1 MTDARSGTNDIWE
14 ALYTQR
20 AIRRWKDE
28 PVPEEL
34 IWRVIEA
41 GTKAPSGSNLQPWR
55 FIVIQEAE
63 TRAAL
68 AAELR
73 KGLENPGL
81 QQMIENAI
89 KSGTRGDRLMMTG
102 AQSLFE
108 NLAQAPVFIVP
119 CLYQVQSPTPDASTL
134 LAGSSIYQAVQNI
147 LLAARALGLGTVM
160 TTFQG
165 AVDGVL
171 RERCGI
177 PAEATPA
184 AIIPMGFPRRELRS
198 DEPQARRRGHQ
209 LGALGR
215 HEAARLRRS
224 RRLRQGAEG

>member
-1 MTDARSGTNDIWE
+1 MADARSGTNDIWE

-28 PVPEEL
+28 PVPEDL

-55 FIVIQEAE
+55 FVVIQEEE
-63 TRAAL
+63 TRAAI

-73 KGLENPGL
+73 RGLENPGL

-89 KSGTRGDRLMMTG
+89 KSGTRGERLMMTG
-102 AQSLFE
+102 AQGLFE

-119 CLYQVQSPTPDASTL
+119 CLYQVQSPAPEGL

-147 LLAARALGLGTVM
+147 MLAARALGLGTVM

-177 PAEATPA
+177 PEEATPA
-184 AIIPMGFPRRELRS
+184 AIIPMGFPNANFGPTNRKPV
-198 DEPQARRRGHQ
+198 DEVTNWERWDATK
-209 LGALGR
+209 
-215 HEAARLRRS
+215 S
-224 RRLRQGAEG
+224 RA